1 MRYSGGKINY
11 LKSCI
16 YGWNDSS
23 QMIHNIANI
32 FGVPC
37 KLDWDCFSY
46 LGMPVTIGKAK
57 TGVWDLMHKMKR
69 KLQRWGTL
77 WLNPAGWLVL
87 LKWGL
92 SSLPLYQF
100 SLAQA
105 PTSFH
110 RKMDSI
116 LRFFLWQ
123 GGKNE
128 KKKFNLVNW
137 KQVIQSPE
145 NGGLGIRSPSI
156 MNLAFSGKLI

>member
-16 YGWNDSS
+16 YGWNASS

-46 LGMPVTIGKAK
+46 LGMPVTIRKAK
-57 TGVWDLMHKMKR
+57 TGVWDLTLDKLKR
-69 KLQRWGTL
+69 KLQIWGTL
-77 WLNPAGWLVL
+77 WLNPAGRQVL
-87 LKWGL
+87 LKSGL

-105 PTSFH
+105 PASFH

-116 LRFFLWQ
+116 LRFFL
-123 GGKNE
+123 
-128 KKKFNLVNW
+128 
-137 KQVIQSPE
+137 
-145 NGGLGIRSPSI
+145 
-156 MNLAFSGKLI
+156 